1 MLHRWQVV
9 AIVALLILPFLAA
22 GLVGPGMGQ
31 AEVSLWLVLLL
42 IITAGPAAAR
52 SVRRI
57 VRRASSV
64 R

>member
-1 MLHRWQVV
+1 MRRWRVV
-9 AIVALLILPFLAA
+9 AIAAVLILPFLAA
-22 GLVGPGMGQ
+22 GIVGPGMGQ

-42 IITAGPAAAR
+42 IVTAGPALAR

-57 VRRASSV
+57 VRRASA